1 MSQYFPNLFEP
12 FGGDVNVK
20 EDISNYATEAD
31 IKNILHVYTSSFPL
45 KTNLASLKIEV
56 DKLNIGKLTTVPI
69 DLSKLSDAIK
79 NDVVKKTVYD
89 KLVAKVNSIDTSGF
103 VINLLKKVWYR
114 QNRNRNNISDTNG
127 FVKKTDCNTKITEID
142 GKIPNIS
149 SLATKTIL
157 ARLENE
163 IKRIYDTKITEIER
177 KLTDHHHDQYNTT
190 PEFSAMAASVFNAR
204 PAKANLV
211 TKADFDNNVS
221 SLNSKISVNK

>member
-79 NDVVKKTVYD
+79 NDV
-89 KLVAKVNSIDTSGF
+89 NSIDTSGF

-163 IKRIYDTKITEIER
+163 IK
-177 KLTDHHHDQYNTT
+177 
-190 PEFSAMAASVFNAR
+190 
-204 PAKANLV
+204 
-211 TKADFDNNVS
+211 
-221 SLNSKISVNK
+221 